1 LEQVNPK
8 RVLLLV
14 AVACLAGIVI
24 GSAVT
29 FAFLSSQ
36 RAIPSSGLVV
46 SVGVGVYSD
55 AGCTANMTS
64 IDWGNVYPGDSVS
77 RVVYV
82 KNVGNAPITLGMATS
97 GWTPPI
103 AEGQLAISW
112 NRESASLGP
121 GESAA
126 ATLTLAVSATVHDV
140 ASFSANIIITGS
152 G

>member
-1 LEQVNPK
+1 
-8 RVLLLV
+8 VLLLV

-55 AGCTANMTS
+55 AGCTVNVTS
-64 IDWGNVYPGDSVS
+64 VDWGSVYPGESVS

-82 KNVGNAPITLGMATS
+82 KNTGNAPITLGMATG
-97 GWTPPI
+97 GWNPAV

-112 NRESASLGP
+112 NREGASLSPNG
-121 GESAA
+121 SIA
-126 ATLTLAVSATVHDV
+126 ATLTLTVSASVHDV